1 MGIRA
6 VFGSARSVH
15 LTVFHTGDALML
27 LPVDSPAVLSLPALV
42 LPLPAP
48 AEPLRATVFQSDE
61 LLQGRREAWI
71 EHRGEMYRLRLT
83 GSGKLYLTK

>member
-1 MGIRA
+1 M
-6 VFGSARSVH
+6 
-15 LTVFHTGDALML
+15 LTSNDA
-27 LPVDSPAVLSLPALV
+27 PITLSLPELS
-42 LPLPAP
+42 LPPPGSADSP
-48 AEPLRATVFQSDE
+48 RAAVFTSDE

>member
-1 MGIRA
+1 LDLASNDHQTRTR
-6 VFGSARSVH
+6 VF
-15 LTVFHTGDALML
+15 T
-27 LPVDSPAVLSLPALV
+27 
-42 LPLPAP
+42 
-48 AEPLRATVFQSDE
+48 SDE

>member
-1 MGIRA
+1 M
-6 VFGSARSVH
+6 
-15 LTVFHTGDALML
+15 LMPNDA
-27 LPVDSPAVLSLPALV
+27 PVMLSLPELSLSQPDCSEQA
-42 LPLPAP
+42 
-48 AEPLRATVFQSDE
+48 RAAVFTSDE

>member
-1 MGIRA
+1 MPIPTE
-6 VFGSARSVH
+6 SA
-15 LTVFHTGDALML
+15 
-27 LPVDSPAVLSLPALV
+27 AVL
-42 LPLPAP
+42 AP
-48 AEPLRATVFQSDE
+48 PSAVRLELASSEQQTRTCVFTSDE

>member
-1 MGIRA
+1 M
-6 VFGSARSVH
+6 VT
-15 LTVFHTGDALML
+15 LTENSSPVTLN
-27 LPVDSPAVLSLPALV
+27 LPQLT

-48 AEPLRATVFQSDE
+48 SSESERACVFTSEE

-71 EHRGEMYRLRLT
+71 EHRGELYRLRLT

>member
-1 MGIRA
+1 M
-6 VFGSARSVH
+6 
-15 LTVFHTGDALML
+15 LMSNAA
-27 LPVDSPAVLSLPALV
+27 PVALSLPELS
-42 LPLPAP
+42 LPPPVADQP
-48 AEPLRATVFQSDE
+48 RAAVYSSDE

>member
-1 MGIRA
+1 MNSLPA
-6 VFGSARSVH
+6 GSLA
-15 LTVFHTGDALML
+15 
-27 LPVDSPAVLSLPALV
+27 LSLPELS
-42 LPLPAP
+42 LPLSPTNGD
-48 AEPLRATVFQSDE
+48 RATVFHSDE

>member
-1 MGIRA
+1 
-6 VFGSARSVH
+6 
-15 LTVFHTGDALML
+15 ML
-27 LPVDSPAVLSLPALV
+27 LPVESPAVLSLSELS

-48 AEPLRATVFQSDE
+48 AERGPAERATVFQSDE

>member
-1 MGIRA
+1 MVTLPENA
-6 VFGSARSVH
+6 SPVTLNLPE
-15 LTVFHTGDALML
+15 LT
-27 LPVDSPAVLSLPALV
+27 

-48 AEPLRATVFQSDE
+48 TADAQRACVFGSDE

-71 EHRGEMYRLRLT
+71 EHRGELYRLRLT